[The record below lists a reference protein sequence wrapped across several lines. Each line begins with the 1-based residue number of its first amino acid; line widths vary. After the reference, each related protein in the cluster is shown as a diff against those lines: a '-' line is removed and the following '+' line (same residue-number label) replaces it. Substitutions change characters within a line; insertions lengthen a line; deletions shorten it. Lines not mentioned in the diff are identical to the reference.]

1 MTQLAQRIADNAAK
15 PRPRAALKRD
25 ELEVGARWL
34 ADMLESLGAPRGS
47 FAIALGDGELHVYAG
62 CTEAQ
67 WGFSKPDKVA
77 GYRLEWHFGG
87 VYAPFAREAA
97 E

>member
-1 MTQLAQRIADNAAK
+1 MKVTAAM

-25 ELEVGARWL
+25 ELEVAARWL
-34 ADMLESLGAPRGS
+34 ADRFEHCGATSGS

-62 CTEAQ
+62 CAEAQ
-67 WGFSKPDKVA
+67 WTFSKPLNVG
-77 GYRLEWHFGG
+77 GYPVEWHFGSVG
-87 VYAPFAREAA
+87 MVSASEAA